1 MKKTATKKTTE
12 DEKAIVPIKQRV
24 EKMTTVVNELKIS
37 DQKSLDISITV
48 LSGIKSVAKEITAKK
63 KEITDPLNQSLRAA
77 RALFAPMEDAYK
89 KAEMSVK
96 GKMVVYN
103 REVEE
108 ARKKAEEKEAA
119 KVDRGSIK
127 LETAAKHLEE
137 VPEAKSHINSEGG
150 GSVTIKKV
158 KTFKV
163 VDLNKIPI
171 EYLKA
176 DEVKI
181 RIAMRNGVELP
192 GVEYG
197 EEDSVSAR

>member
-1 MKKTATKKTTE
+1 MTQKLTIV
-12 DEKAIVPIKQRV
+12 DEKSLVVVKQRV
-24 EKMTTVVNELKIS
+24 TKMTETTNALAIK
-37 DQKSLDISITV
+37 DDKSLSVAITI

-89 KAEMSVK
+89 KAEMDVK

-103 REVEE
+103 RKIED
-108 ARKKAEEKEAA
+108 ARREAEEKEAA
-119 KVDRGSIK
+119 KLERGTIK
-127 LETAAKHLEE
+127 VETAAKHLEK
-137 VPEAKSHINSEGG
+137 VPEAKSHVNSDGG
-150 GSVTIKKV
+150 GSMTIKKV
-158 KTFKV
+158 KIFKV
-163 VDLNKIPI
+163 VDITKIPH

-192 GVEYG
+192 GVEYS